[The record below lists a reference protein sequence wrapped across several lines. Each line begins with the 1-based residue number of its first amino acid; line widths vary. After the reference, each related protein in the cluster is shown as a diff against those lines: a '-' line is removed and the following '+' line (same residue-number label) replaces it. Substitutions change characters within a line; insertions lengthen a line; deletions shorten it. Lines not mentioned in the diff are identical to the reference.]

1 MKGQHLILDVYNI
14 TDVEKIETVEQIEV
28 LMIKIIEKLDLTVVN
43 ECSKQFLPIGA
54 TLLYLLMESHLSVH
68 TFPESNKICLDLYC
82 CNDKT
87 NLFDAMDIVYHFFN
101 GNCVMYK
108 KIIDR

>member
-1 MKGQHLILDVYNI
+1 MNGRHLILDVYNI
-14 TDVEKIETVEQIEV
+14 TDVKKIETVEEIEI
-28 LMIKIIEKLDLTVVN
+28 LMIKIIGKLDLTVVN

-54 TLLYLLMESHLSVH
+54 TILYLLAESHLSVH

-82 CNDKT
+82 CNDKI
-87 NLFDAMDIVYHFFN
+87 NLYDVMDIVYNFFN